1 MARRRPP
8 PPTASQSR
16 PLSKAKDYT
25 THRKYAVQDE
35 LDELRNRGVAKFM
48 NHHFTESSKKLAQEK
63 AEADAALA
71 DLERRRAQTSEF
83 VPTNGGD
90 LNPFDAMYVELQQ
103 KRSDCRR
110 KEKETMLLYQR
121 YKQKFK
127 KTKVS
132 TPSKTTPLESQ
143 STPPVKEEE
152 TYYDEEEEEDHQEI
166 MQTPQK
172 EAPELSPESPD
183 ETTPLVAAPPP
194 STSPSRRTQD
204 PPGVPPS
211 PVRDWNDTMVSSP
224 DVLETFVASPP
235 KISKNSNVSLVIDC
249 DESVSV
255 AAVSSTTVVDV
266 ASAAAAKE
274 NGQVLKQESAVL
286 SPSESFSENRPTA
299 EVTAD
304 IPAPATDEDSDED
317 ERSVISGLTTV
328 NSVVTRKVMEQLES
342 EMEFFIQNETKAI
355 QKLLDAEE
363 ENWQQRF
370 GSSSLGPDSDSSVA
384 CDHSV
389 RASLKAEQMAE
400 EMQKMLDQFGKEE
413 LSTASESQSDTKV
426 GPQPSP
432 IKSSMY
438 PRKFKSPNPSEEW
451 MVHWDEKFER
461 EYFHETKTNK
471 TQWEAPV
478 MKLGFTDNSDVTPMK
493 MPQRTTKLIVSKR
506 LSRSNL
512 YRKKIRKQRFR
523 RAFCLLVVLG
533 SALLSAVHWQLHHSE
548 KSYSEA
554 MEATYV
560 SLKDTYE
567 YSFTNRTTEEQEGF
581 EVALRLEREK
591 KGRENA
597 ERKRKADEVDRK
609 RQEVL
614 VAQRAREETEQKR
627 KAEKEAEG
635 KRQLAAKEKA
645 QVEAAERRQEEQQRL
660 QRLEQDRKEEEE
672 RLEVERMAKEKD
684 SLRRPWGCNL
694 PFAPFAHGRCRRL
707 AKINPIYS
715 EQNLLNSF
723 LQ

>member
-1 MARRRPP
+1 MASP
-8 PPTASQSR
+8 SR
-16 PLSKAKDYT
+16 PSSRAKDYT

-90 LNPFDAMYVELQQ
+90 LNPFDALYVELQQ

-121 YKQKFK
+121 YQQKFK
-127 KTKVS
+127 KNKVS
-132 TPSKTTPLESQ
+132 TPSKTTLLESQ

-152 TYYDEEEEEDHQEI
+152 TYYDDKEEEEDHQEI

-172 EAPELSPESPD
+172 EAPELSPDSSD
-183 ETTPLVAAPPP
+183 ETTPMVAAPPP
-194 STSPSRRTQD
+194 SPSPSRHSQD

-211 PVRDWNDTMVSSP
+211 PVRDLNNTMVSLPESSTTVVVD
-224 DVLETFVASPP
+224 DVLETLLASPP
-235 KISKNSNVSLVIDC
+235 KILKNSNGSLVIDC
-249 DESVSV
+249 DES
-255 AAVSSTTVVDV
+255 TTVVDATV
-266 ASAAAAKE
+266 AASAAKE
-274 NGQVLKQESAVL
+274 NVQLL

-328 NSVVTRKVMEQLES
+328 NSAVTRQVMETLES

-363 ENWQQRF
+363 ENGQQRF
-370 GSSSLGPDSDSSVA
+370 GSSIPDSDASVA

-400 EMQKMLDQFGKEE
+400 DMQKTLDQFAKDE
-413 LSTASESQSDTKV
+413 LSTTSESYSDTKI
-426 GPQPSP
+426 GSQPSS

-438 PRKFKSPNPSEEW
+438 PRKCKSPNPNEEW

-478 MKLGFTDNSDVTPMK
+478 MKLGFTDNLDVTPK
-493 MPQRTTKLIVSKR
+493 ILPQRTTKLIVSKR

-512 YRKKIRKQRFR
+512 YRKKLRKQRFR

-533 SALLSAVHWQLHHSE
+533 SVLLSAVHWKIHHSE

-554 MEATYV
+554 MKDTYV

-567 YSFTNRTTEEQEGF
+567 YSFTNRTAEEQEAF
-581 EVALRLEREK
+581 EVAVRLEREK
-591 KGRENA
+591 KAREVA

-609 RQEVL
+609 KQEIL
-614 VAQRAREETEQKR
+614 AAQRAREETEQKR
-627 KAEKEAEG
+627 KAEEEAER
-635 KRQLAAKEKA
+635 KRQLEATEKA
-645 QVEAAERRQEEQQRL
+645 QVEAAERRQEEER
-660 QRLEQDRKEEEE
+660 RLEQERKEEEE
-672 RLEVERMAKEKD
+672 RLEAERMTTEKD

-694 PFAPFAHGRCRRL
+694 PFAHLAHRRCRQL